1 MLNLLL
7 ITFMFLLVCAPVPM
21 MLFGGDMPE
30 DIKEAEPQPLNFDD
44 LGQSFISLFIVRSPV
59 FVTSYAYGSL
69 LTHVFKGFSS
79 HVLHIIIHRF

>member
-30 DIKEAEPQPLNFDD
+30 DIKEAEPQPVNFDD
-44 LGQSFISLFIVRSPV
+44 LGQSFISLFIVRSA
-59 FVTSYAYGSL
+59 FVALYANGPLASRN
-69 LTHVFKGFSS
+69 FKDP
-79 HVLHIIIHRF
+79 HQTTCVC